1 MRQSASKVAEAE
13 NQRIVLKPATARRI
27 MVRAFELGQMSTG
40 PSFHRYSADCT
51 FTTVDAEMLI
61 RHGRIVDEAYD
72 KEFDSLVYY
81 VAGRVDGRIWKLTV
95 AIDCEEDYWD
105 SPWITLMS
113 AQQTSSPKRR
123 GKKDDEEDDEKMP
136 KVQVGDAREKGE
148 LPL

>member
-1 MRQSASKVAEAE
+1 MGQSTSKITETG

-40 PSFHRYSADCT
+40 PQFHKRSGNSV

-61 RHGRIVDEAYD
+61 KRGKIFRESYD
-72 KEFDSLVYY
+72 KEFDSFVYCI
-81 VAGRVDGRIWKLTV
+81 AGKVDGRLWQITV
-95 AIDCEEDYWD
+95 TLDCGEDYWD

-113 AQQTSSPKRR
+113 AEQILSLKRR
-123 GKKDDEEDDEKMP
+123 GKHEGTHDEKMP
-136 KVQVGDAREKGE
+136 GVQDDDAREKGE